1 MKWHSTKQTLHVLA
15 TRDYDWML
23 NHYMVAIFF
32 TLQTIGWC
40 YVSLRHLNRP
50 KGLALMILSYEVW
63 TYIAYILLIYFSL
76 GAVYYARR
84 RKKREV
90 WMIVFMYICM
100 LYVCMC
106 IYIYIYVMYLCMCS
120 INMWVCVCACIY
132 VCVCMYCRYGNFHV
146 VCIYIHVFYVF
157 MYV

>member
-1 MKWHSTKQTLHVLA
+1 
-15 TRDYDWML
+15 
-23 NHYMVAIFF
+23 MVAIFF

-50 KGLALMILSYEVW
+50 QSLALLILSYEVW

-76 GAVYYARR
+76 GAIYYARR

-100 LYVCMC
+100 LYVC
-106 IYIYIYVMYLCMCS
+106 IYIYVMYICMCN
-120 INMWVCVCACIY
+120 INMY
-132 VCVCMYCRYGNFHV
+132 VCM
-146 VCIYIHVFYVF
+146 
-157 MYV
+157 

>member
-106 IYIYIYVMYLCMCS
+106 IYIYVMYLCMYS

-132 VCVCMYCRYGNFHV
+132 VCVCMYCRSGNFHV
-146 VCIYIHVFYVF
+146 VCIYIYVCYVF

>member
-1 MKWHSTKQTLHVLA
+1 
-15 TRDYDWML
+15 
-23 NHYMVAIFF
+23 MVAIFF

-50 KGLALMILSYEVW
+50 QSLALLILSYEVW

-76 GAVYYARR
+76 GAIYYARR

-100 LYVCMC
+100 LYVYICSLC
-106 IYIYIYVMYLCMCS
+106 IYACCMYIYVVLICMYVSLRVCMY
-120 INMWVCVCACIY
+120 IY
-132 VCVCMYCRYGNFHV
+132 VCVCV
-146 VCIYIHVFYVF
+146 YVL
-157 MYV
+157 